1 MAMVIILIATR
12 VQLRHQCDVDDD
24 YDDDDVIDVDT
35 NDRSIVAVQMHLV
48 RNEPLPLA
56 QDYEV
61 AYRAIGRPSRWSYRM
76 STTTASRKSTCDTAI
91 NRRRTH
97 RHETRSRMHR
107 VILTDECYTPTTHAT
122 RARDDINPMMGVPRI
137 RVASHRSFRSRFAAR
152 SEPRMYRYRHRS
164 TSNHNPMAR

>member
-12 VQLRHQCDVDDD
+12 VQLRHQCDVDD
-24 YDDDDVIDVDT
+24 YDDDDVVIDVDT

-76 STTTASRKSTCDTAI
+76 STTTASRKSTCDTQQSI
-91 NRRRTH
+91 GVEHTD
-97 RHETRSRMHR
+97 TRLAR
-107 VILTDECYTPTTHAT
+107 EC
-122 RARDDINPMMGVPRI
+122 IV
-137 RVASHRSFRSRFAAR
+137 
-152 SEPRMYRYRHRS
+152 
-164 TSNHNPMAR
+164 